1 MAEVLDPA
9 AAEAADAVALQ
20 DPFIRELVKQ
30 WRAQDTHGTWEG
42 KSDAMLIE
50 PYILTAEKRRE
61 LPMMADPDP
70 ETLWRM
76 ELYYNAI
83 ALLIERETG
92 VMVSP
97 MLKMHH
103 EGFGRQV
110 LIAGR
115 LIVFNKQVRDAHRFG
130 FTTLTKLAEA
140 GNKAV
145 NEAVELVRK
154 FPEVAH
160 YG

>member
-1 MAEVLDPA
+1 MTEL
-9 AAEAADAVALQ
+9 AEAPADVMQ

-42 KSDAMLIE
+42 KSDATLLD
-50 PYILTAEKRRE
+50 PYVLTPEKRKD

-70 ETLWRM
+70 ETVWRM
-76 ELYYNAI
+76 ELFYNAI
-83 ALLIERETG
+83 ALSIERETK

-130 FTTLTKLAEA
+130 FNSLEKLAAA
-140 GNKAV
+140 GTKAV
-145 NEAVELVRK
+145 TEAVEMIRK
-154 FPEVAH
+154 FPDVAN
-160 YG
+160 YS

>member
-1 MAEVLDPA
+1 MTDV
-9 AAEAADAVALQ
+9 AEAPTDVMQ

-30 WRAQDTHGTWEG
+30 WRAQDTHGAWEG
-42 KSDAMLIE
+42 KTDAMLLD
-50 PYILTAEKRRE
+50 PYVLDAEKRKE

-83 ALLIERETG
+83 ALSIERETK

-130 FTTLTKLAEA
+130 FNSLEKLSAA
-140 GNKAV
+140 GTKAV
-145 NEAVELVRK
+145 TEAVEMIRK
-154 FPEVAH
+154 FPEVAN
-160 YG
+160 YS

>member
-1 MAEVLDPA
+1 MTDV
-9 AAEAADAVALQ
+9 AEATDVMQ

-30 WRAQDTHGTWEG
+30 WRAQDTHGAWEG
-42 KSDAMLIE
+42 KTDAMLLD
-50 PYILTAEKRRE
+50 PYVLDAEKRKD

-83 ALLIERETG
+83 ALSIERETK

-103 EGFGRQV
+103 DGFGRQV

-130 FTTLTKLAEA
+130 FNSLEKLSAA
-140 GNKAV
+140 GTKAV
-145 NEAVELVRK
+145 TEAVEMIRK
-154 FPEVAH
+154 FPEVAN
-160 YG
+160 YS

>member
-1 MAEVLDPA
+1 MTDV
-9 AAEAADAVALQ
+9 AEAPTDVMQ

-30 WRAQDTHGTWEG
+30 WRAQDTHGAWEG
-42 KSDAMLIE
+42 KTDAMLLD
-50 PYILTAEKRRE
+50 PYVLDAEKRKD

-83 ALLIERETG
+83 ALSIERETK

-115 LIVFNKQVRDAHRFG
+115 LIVFNKQIRDAHRFG
-130 FTTLTKLAEA
+130 FNSLEKLAAA
-140 GNKAV
+140 GTKAV
-145 NEAVELVRK
+145 TDAVEMIRK
-154 FPEVAH
+154 FPEVAN
-160 YG
+160 YS

>member
-1 MAEVLDPA
+1 MTDV
-9 AAEAADAVALQ
+9 AEAPTDVMQ

-30 WRAQDTHGTWEG
+30 WRAQDTHGAWEG
-42 KSDAMLIE
+42 KTDAMLLD
-50 PYILTAEKRRE
+50 PYVLDAEKRKD

-83 ALLIERETG
+83 ALSIERETK

-130 FTTLTKLAEA
+130 FNSLEKLSAA
-140 GNKAV
+140 GTKAV
-145 NEAVELVRK
+145 TEAVDMIRK
-154 FPEVAH
+154 FPDVAN
-160 YG
+160 YS

>member
-1 MAEVLDPA
+1 MTDV
-9 AAEAADAVALQ
+9 AEATDVMQ

-30 WRAQDTHGTWEG
+30 WRAQDTHGAWEG
-42 KSDAMLIE
+42 KTDAMLLD
-50 PYILTAEKRRE
+50 PYVLDAEKRKE

-76 ELYYNAI
+76 ELFYNAI
-83 ALLIERETG
+83 ALSIERETK

-130 FTTLTKLAEA
+130 FNSLEKLSAA
-140 GNKAV
+140 GTKAV
-145 NEAVELVRK
+145 TEAVDMIRK
-154 FPEVAH
+154 FPEVAN
-160 YG
+160 YS

>member
-1 MAEVLDPA
+1 MTDV
-9 AAEAADAVALQ
+9 AEAPTDVMQ

-30 WRAQDTHGTWEG
+30 WRAQDTHGAWEG
-42 KSDAMLIE
+42 KTDAMLLD
-50 PYILTAEKRRE
+50 PYVLDAEKRKD

-83 ALLIERETG
+83 ALSIERETK

-130 FTTLTKLAEA
+130 FNSLEKLAAA
-140 GNKAV
+140 GTKAV
-145 NEAVELVRK
+145 TEAVEMIRK
-154 FPEVAH
+154 FPDVAN
-160 YG
+160 YS

>member
-1 MAEVLDPA
+1 MTDV
-9 AAEAADAVALQ
+9 AEAPTDVMQ

-30 WRAQDTHGTWEG
+30 WRAQDTHGAWEG
-42 KSDAMLIE
+42 KTDAMLLD
-50 PYILTAEKRRE
+50 PYVLDAEKRKE

-83 ALLIERETG
+83 ALSIERETK

-115 LIVFNKQVRDAHRFG
+115 LIVFNKQIRDAHRFG
-130 FTTLTKLAEA
+130 FNSLEKLSAA
-140 GNKAV
+140 GTKAV
-145 NEAVELVRK
+145 TEAVEMIRK
-154 FPEVAH
+154 FPEVAN
-160 YG
+160 YS

>member
-1 MAEVLDPA
+1 MTDV
-9 AAEAADAVALQ
+9 AEAPNDVMQ

-30 WRAQDTHGTWEG
+30 WRAQDTHGAWEG
-42 KSDAMLIE
+42 KTDAMLLD
-50 PYILTAEKRRE
+50 PYVLDAEKRKE

-76 ELYYNAI
+76 ELFYNAI
-83 ALLIERETG
+83 ALSIERETK

-130 FTTLTKLAEA
+130 FNSLEKLAAA
-140 GNKAV
+140 GTKAV
-145 NEAVELVRK
+145 TDAVEMIRK
-154 FPEVAH
+154 FPEVAN
-160 YG
+160 YS

>member
-1 MAEVLDPA
+1 MTEL
-9 AAEAADAVALQ
+9 AEAPADVMQ

-42 KSDAMLIE
+42 KTDAMLLA
-50 PYILTAEKRRE
+50 PYVLSAEQRKE

-76 ELYYNAI
+76 ELFYNAI
-83 ALLIERETG
+83 ALSVERETK

-130 FTTLTKLAEA
+130 FSSFEKLAAA

-145 NEAVELVRK
+145 TEAVGMIRK
-154 FPEVAH
+154 FPDVAN
-160 YG
+160 YS

>member
-1 MAEVLDPA
+1 MTDV
-9 AAEAADAVALQ
+9 AEAPTDVMQ

-42 KSDAMLIE
+42 KTDAKLLD
-50 PYILTAEKRRE
+50 PYVLTPRSART
-61 LPMMADPDP
+61 ADDGRSRP

-76 ELYYNAI
+76 ELFYNAI
-83 ALLIERETG
+83 ALSIERETK

-115 LIVFNKQVRDAHRFG
+115 LIVFNKQIRDAHRFG
-130 FTTLTKLAEA
+130 FNSLEKLGRPAPRPSP
-140 GNKAV
+140 KPW
-145 NEAVELVRK
+145 R
-154 FPEVAH
+154 
-160 YG
+160 

>member
-1 MAEVLDPA
+1 MTDV
-9 AAEAADAVALQ
+9 AEATDVMQ

-30 WRAQDTHGTWEG
+30 WRAQDTHGAWEG
-42 KSDAMLIE
+42 KTDAMLLD
-50 PYILTAEKRRE
+50 PYVLDAEKRKE

-76 ELYYNAI
+76 ELFYNAI
-83 ALLIERETG
+83 ALSIERETK

-130 FTTLTKLAEA
+130 FNTLEKLAAA

-145 NEAVELVRK
+145 SEAVEMIRK
-154 FPEVAH
+154 FPEVAN
-160 YG
+160 YS

>member
-1 MAEVLDPA
+1 MTDV
-9 AAEAADAVALQ
+9 AEAPTDVMQ

-30 WRAQDTHGTWEG
+30 WRAQDTHGAWEG
-42 KSDAMLIE
+42 KTDAMLLD
-50 PYILTAEKRRE
+50 PYVLDAEKRKD

-83 ALLIERETG
+83 ALSIERETK

-130 FTTLTKLAEA
+130 FNSLEKLSAA
-140 GNKAV
+140 GTKAV
-145 NEAVELVRK
+145 TDAVEMIRK
-154 FPEVAH
+154 FPDVAN
-160 YG
+160 YS

>member
-1 MAEVLDPA
+1 MTDV
-9 AAEAADAVALQ
+9 AEATDVMQ

-30 WRAQDTHGTWEG
+30 WRAQDTHGAWEG
-42 KSDAMLIE
+42 KTDAMLLD
-50 PYILTAEKRRE
+50 PYVLDADKRKE

-83 ALLIERETG
+83 ALSIERETK

-130 FTTLTKLAEA
+130 FNSLEKLSAA
-140 GNKAV
+140 GTKAV
-145 NEAVELVRK
+145 TEAVEMIRK
-154 FPEVAH
+154 FPDVAN
-160 YG
+160 YS

>member
-1 MAEVLDPA
+1 MTDV
-9 AAEAADAVALQ
+9 AEAPTDVMQ

-30 WRAQDTHGTWEG
+30 WRAQDTHGAWEG
-42 KSDAMLIE
+42 KTDAMLLD
-50 PYILTAEKRRE
+50 PYVLDAEKRKE

-83 ALLIERETG
+83 ALSIERETK

-130 FTTLTKLAEA
+130 FNSLEKLAAA
-140 GNKAV
+140 GTKAV
-145 NEAVELVRK
+145 NEAVEMIRK
-154 FPEVAH
+154 FPDVAH
-160 YG
+160 YS

>member
-1 MAEVLDPA
+1 MTEL
-9 AAEAADAVALQ
+9 AEAPADVMQ

-42 KSDAMLIE
+42 KSDATLLD
-50 PYILTAEKRRE
+50 PYVLTPEKRKD

-70 ETLWRM
+70 ATLWRM
-76 ELYYNAI
+76 ELFYNAI
-83 ALLIERETG
+83 ALSIERETK

-130 FTTLTKLAEA
+130 FNSLEKLAAA
-140 GNKAV
+140 GTKAV
-145 NEAVELVRK
+145 TEAVEMIRK
-154 FPEVAH
+154 FPDVAN
-160 YG
+160 YS

>member
-1 MAEVLDPA
+1 MTDV
-9 AAEAADAVALQ
+9 AEAPTDVMQ

-30 WRAQDTHGTWEG
+30 WRAQDTHGAWEG
-42 KSDAMLIE
+42 KTDAMLLD
-50 PYILTAEKRRE
+50 PYVLDAERRKD

-83 ALLIERETG
+83 ALSIERETK

-115 LIVFNKQVRDAHRFG
+115 LIVFNKQIRDAHRFG
-130 FTTLTKLAEA
+130 FNSLEKLSAA
-140 GNKAV
+140 GTKAV
-145 NEAVELVRK
+145 TEAVEMIRK
-154 FPEVAH
+154 FPEVAN
-160 YG
+160 YS

>member
-1 MAEVLDPA
+1 MTDV
-9 AAEAADAVALQ
+9 AEATDVMQ

-30 WRAQDTHGTWEG
+30 WRAQDTHGAWEG
-42 KSDAMLIE
+42 KTDAMLLD
-50 PYILTAEKRRE
+50 PYVLDAEKRKD

-76 ELYYNAI
+76 ELFYNAI
-83 ALLIERETG
+83 ALSIERETK

-130 FTTLTKLAEA
+130 FNSLEKLSAA
-140 GNKAV
+140 GTKAV
-145 NEAVELVRK
+145 TEAVDMIRK
-154 FPEVAH
+154 FPDVAN
-160 YG
+160 YS

>member
-1 MAEVLDPA
+1 MTDV
-9 AAEAADAVALQ
+9 AEATDVMQ

-30 WRAQDTHGTWEG
+30 WRAQDTHGAWEG
-42 KSDAMLIE
+42 KTDAMLLD
-50 PYILTAEKRRE
+50 PYVLDAEKRKE

-76 ELYYNAI
+76 ELFYNAI
-83 ALLIERETG
+83 ALSIERETK

-130 FTTLTKLAEA
+130 FNSLEKLAAA
-140 GNKAV
+140 GTKAV
-145 NEAVELVRK
+145 TDAVEMIRK
-154 FPEVAH
+154 FPDVAN
-160 YG
+160 YS

>member
-1 MAEVLDPA
+1 MTDV
-9 AAEAADAVALQ
+9 AEATDVMQ

-30 WRAQDTHGTWEG
+30 WRAQDTHGAWEG
-42 KSDAMLIE
+42 KTDAMLLD
-50 PYILTAEKRRE
+50 PYVLDAEKRKE

-76 ELYYNAI
+76 ELFYNAI
-83 ALLIERETG
+83 ALSIERETK

-130 FTTLTKLAEA
+130 FNSLEKLSAA
-140 GNKAV
+140 GTKAV
-145 NEAVELVRK
+145 NEAVEMIRK
-154 FPEVAH
+154 FPEVAN
-160 YG
+160 YS

>member
-1 MAEVLDPA
+1 MTDV
-9 AAEAADAVALQ
+9 AEATDVMQ

-30 WRAQDTHGTWEG
+30 WRAQDTHGAWEG
-42 KSDAMLIE
+42 KTDAMLLD
-50 PYILTAEKRRE
+50 PYVLDAEKRKE

-83 ALLIERETG
+83 ALSIERETK

-130 FTTLTKLAEA
+130 FNSLEKLSAA
-140 GNKAV
+140 GTKAV
-145 NEAVELVRK
+145 TEAVEMIRK
-154 FPEVAH
+154 FPEVAN
-160 YG
+160 YS